1 MSEKN
6 LFSSKQNSDQS
17 QISFTGM
24 IQFDSDPW
32 NGIRMFYLPNE
43 IHLLNLYHS
52 ESYQCK
58 TVYWRYSITGHWQLA
73 VLEVVL

>member
-52 ESYQCK
+52 ESHQCK
-58 TVYWRYSITGHWQLA
+58 NSLLA
-73 VLEVVL
+73 AVSRQC